1 MKRILL
7 IGALS
12 CFFALTSGHV
22 MAENTDVN
30 TLKHAIYIDSFTV
43 PQGTT
48 EYTLSVKMRNEYEVK
63 GFSFAIF
70 LPEGFTFSTTNGTP
84 DAQLSTV
91 RTNSTHIDAF
101 SANIQSDGAL
111 YVNANAQKG
120 DGEII
125 GDDGEVALVK
135 ILFPEN
141 ATAGDYAIIVKNL
154 SINLYN
160 GDDAVTE
167 GYGAQEFIESTLTI
181 DAGLFLDEDN
191 TDPNAIEAATD
202 VNVTVKRTIK
212 ANQWSTICLPF
223 AMTETQT
230 KAAFGDDVQIADFTG
245 CEATYDEATG
255 ENIVALKLNFDN
267 VTAMDA
273 NHPYIIKVGSDVAEF
288 SVEGVDITPSDEL
301 SVDRDEDKY
310 KRNGRWYYDYNSFI
324 GTYEAGTEIPENA
337 LFLSGN
343 KFWYSVGK
351 TTTKAFRGYFLFY
364 MVLSDVVTADTR
376 ISLWFDD
383 DETTGISNVR
393 GKKDNVRCEVYD
405 LLGRRIENPTKGL
418 YIRNG
423 RKEVVK

>member
-1 MKRILL
+1 MLL
-7 IGALS
+7 CVGSMEADNLIVDNVTIPKGGS
-12 CFFALTSGHV
+12 VEVNIRFTFD
-22 MAENTDVN
+22 EPDVY
-30 TLKHAIYIDSFTV
+30 A
-43 PQGTT
+43 
-48 EYTLSVKMRNEYEVK
+48 
-63 GFSFAIF
+63 GFGLELV
-70 LPEGFTFSTTNGTP
+70 LPEGVSTLKDSKGNAVCVLDETSCSGLQVKSVGDVLGLYTMDKDNWILGTEGTMLTFYLQSDLLETGTELQARVKNAYLSPRPTIDEPIPQSVKIPDFTFLISIGAPADSRVTF
-84 DAQLSTV
+84 DE
-91 RTNSTHIDAF
+91 NSD
-101 SANIQSDGAL
+101 
-111 YVNANAQKG
+111 NADVLK
-120 DGEII
+120 
-125 GDDGEVALVK
+125 
-135 ILFPEN
+135 
-141 ATAGDYAIIVKNL
+141 
-154 SINLYN
+154 
-160 GDDAVTE
+160 
-167 GYGAQEFIESTLTI
+167 
-181 DAGLFLDEDN
+181 
-191 TDPNAIEAATD
+191 AATGVD
-202 VNVTVKRTIK
+202 VKVKRTIK
-212 ANQWSTICLPF
+212 AGQWSTICLPF

-245 CEATYDEATG
+245 CKATYDEATG
-255 ENIVALKLNFDN
+255 EDIVALKLNFDN
-267 VTAMDA
+267 VTAMEA